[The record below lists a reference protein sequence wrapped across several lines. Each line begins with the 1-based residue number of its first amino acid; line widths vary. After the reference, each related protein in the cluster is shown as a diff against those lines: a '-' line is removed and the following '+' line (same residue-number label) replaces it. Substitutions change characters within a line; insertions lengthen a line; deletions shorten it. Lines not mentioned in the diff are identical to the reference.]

1 MRRTPDEIAAKA
13 REIYKLAKASKTP
26 LTVLS
31 SENTNLTRQSGW
43 ELEDVELVTAQV
55 MEMLIQHG
63 WNQRQN
69 QSGG

>member
-31 SENTNLTRQSGW
+31 RENTNLTRQSGW
-43 ELEDVELVTAQV
+43 DLEDVELVTAQV
-55 MEMLIQHG
+55 MEMLIRQG
-63 WNQRQN
+63 WKH
-69 QSGG
+69 